1 MKYELYHATDTRDN
15 QPMLWLLDSQNA
27 RVALFC
33 TRTAPSRIKHRTA
46 TAPEG
51 IVWER
56 GNSLDQYTAG
66 VPDKVAEWEFN
77 T

>member
-1 MKYELYHATDTRDN
+1 MRYELYHATDTRDN

-46 TAPEG
+46 AAPEG
-51 IVWER
+51 IFWER
-56 GNSLDQYTAG
+56 DNVLDHAANG
-66 VPDKVAEWEFN
+66 ALDLVAEWELPG
-77 T
+77 

>member
-46 TAPEG
+46 AAPEG
-51 IVWER
+51 IVWEPL
-56 GNSLDQYTAG
+56 NSIDRHTVGVLDM
-66 VPDKVAEWEFN
+66 VAEWEMP
-77 T
+77 